1 MVVYRYVLEQTQLPA
16 VIGKSLAAYCNRK
29 INMYNFCASTIF
41 KNLFKIGP
49 PGIYILIGSLV
60 IISNLILLGENNRNL
75 KCSIQ

>member
-16 VIGKSLAAYCNRK
+16 VIGRLLAAYCNRK
-29 INMYNFCASTIF
+29 IKMYSFCASTIF

-49 PGIYILIGSLV
+49 LSIYILMGSLV